1 MFKILKSK
9 KYFILKNILRYSV
22 VIVLGLFM
30 FSSNAFALCPD
41 GSNLNPCPTAGSNNT
56 GNSTAGSDNTSI
68 KIDTSINNP
77 LGSVDD
83 IPSFI
88 KAVITAVLYIGVPIV
103 ALAIIYTGF
112 LFVSAQGNSEKLT
125 KAKKALLYT
134 LIGAVLLLGAFVIA
148 NAIQSTVHEIEK
160 SA

>member
-1 MFKILKSK
+1 MFKILKNK
-9 KYFILKNILRYSV
+9 KDFILINVLRFSM
-22 VIVLGLFM
+22 VIIVGMFV
-30 FSSNAFALCPD
+30 FSSYVLAT
-41 GSNLNPCPTAGSNNT
+41 GPTTDT
-56 GNSTAGSDNTSI
+56 GGTGPTTDTGGVQINTSI
-68 KIDTSINNP
+68 ENPLRSDIDT
-77 LGSVDD
+77 
-83 IPSFI
+83 IPKFI
-88 KAVITAVLYIGVPIV
+88 EAIITAVLYIGVPIV

>member
-1 MFKILKSK
+1 MIKIWKNK
-9 KYFILKNILRYSV
+9 KYTVLNKVSNFAVFFVFIMFLVLPTI
-22 VIVLGLFM
+22 IV
-30 FSSNAFALCPD
+30 FAEGDTGD
-41 GSNLNPCPTAGSNNT
+41 GGDT
-56 GNSTAGSDNTSI
+56 GNTSVQINTSI
-68 KIDTSINNP
+68 ENPLRSDIDT
-77 LGSVDD
+77 
-83 IPSFI
+83 IPKFI
-88 KAVITAVLYIGVPIV
+88 EAVITAVLYIGVPIV